1 MTHIQGDWHMQWK
14 TPDFEEINLSGEVT
28 SYVNTDDDSDVIHPP
43 VSETATTALTA
54 ALDEST

>member
-1 MTHIQGDWHMQWK
+1 MEWN

-43 VSETATTALTA
+43 VSETATTAPTA
-54 ALDEST
+54 VFDESA

>member
-1 MTHIQGDWHMQWK
+1 MEWN

-54 ALDEST
+54 VFDESA